1 MNTLQHILVA
11 ATAVLLAGSCG
22 TQKASLATE
31 TTPYGEEMVNIG
43 YGEVKRKNIT
53 SSVSKVTIDEN
64 VIGTYNNIFEYLEG
78 RVPGVYI
85 DNKSNPP
92 RVLIRGI
99 SSIYGSTDPL
109 YVVDGMVT
117 SDISM
122 INPNDI
128 KSVEILKDSAA
139 AIYGSRGANG
149 VILITTRH

>member
-11 ATAVLLAGSCG
+11 ATAVLLSGSCG

-43 YGEVKRKNIT
+43 YGEVKRKSIT

>member
-11 ATAVLLAGSCG
+11 ATAVLLSGSCG

>member
-11 ATAVLLAGSCG
+11 ATAVLLSGSCG

-31 TTPYGEEMVNIG
+31 TTSYGEEMVNIG
-43 YGEVKRKNIT
+43 YGEVKRKSIT